1 MEWHLF
7 QCDPHILFHDSCVTA
22 NRVGKCHGYDG
33 YIRVK
38 KWAVG
43 VKSLGGQNNYQK
55 QAIFGKI
62 CTKNSRSMDKLQ

>member
-22 NRVGKCHGYDG
+22 IGVGKCHGYDG

-38 KWAVG
+38 NWGVG
-43 VKSLGGQNNYQK
+43 VKNLGGQNN
-55 QAIFGKI
+55 
-62 CTKNSRSMDKLQ
+62 